1 MNESEDYPLPQP
13 YTRTQDDDDCIALAS
28 PGGHYDKDDWKKD
41 ALDPFKKRLRDYLW
55 PLQKRRCAYCRCVI
69 HRNESS
75 EEIEH
80 IIPKHAK
87 PQWMYK
93 PMNLCLSC
101 KMCNTKK
108 SIKTVYNLPHSQVVD
123 FPTTSDGY
131 KIIHPYLDQ
140 YSDHIE
146 IVDDIL
152 YRGITSKGRE
162 TIKLCVL
169 NRYQLAAT
177 RAEEAIKSD
186 ANHIGRYLQILLIL
200 NDQGKKDLVDDAD
213 ALINEL
219 NIIDIVAAYRQ
230 QNGM

>member
-1 MNESEDYPLPQP
+1 
-13 YTRTQDDDDCIALAS
+13 
-28 PGGHYDKDDWKKD
+28 
-41 ALDPFKKRLRDYLW
+41 
-55 PLQKRRCAYCRCVI
+55 
-69 HRNESS
+69 
-75 EEIEH
+75 
-80 IIPKHAK
+80 
-87 PQWMYK
+87 
-93 PMNLCLSC
+93 MNLCLSC